1 MKRLLLL
8 SVILAA
14 ASVFCG
20 CVQDV
25 AGPVLP
31 QGSGEGQVS
40 FQIYASPS
48 QTKTANAGLSTEWVA
63 GDRIGVFHSQS
74 GRQGYVSDG
83 AFCIEED
90 NLAAGL
96 FTGALSEPLAA
107 DSHDWYFIYPY
118 NEYMASPASKF
129 SGQMTVGST
138 VRHPQLQQGKNNMSH
153 ISGENYPLYASLKD
167 VPSDQIPSGM
177 MKQLTSLVAVNVINE
192 TETPI
197 SVTSVGIGASEPLI
211 GRFFIDITGEKAVC
225 TPLDEA
231 SVSST
236 ATLQVDD
243 AELEAGEQA
252 KFYLAVKP
260 FEAKADSRLT
270 VYVNGS
276 EKTILLSEDVS
287 FEEGKVKTLNVP
299 VKPLAYPITTMPEL
313 SSMFDLDSTCHVDSG
328 FVNGVP
334 VDAFLVLGDES
345 STGSVTLTGTVVDF
359 INMTEF
365 GFFASSWTGNRSALT
380 INTIRIETTF
390 LGYEADYTMTC
401 EQFASYVGMPS
412 SLFVLRPYPSG
423 QFEVEPGVHYLTILD
438 EEKHYY
444 GITEKGVNFL
454 LSFYGLSVEGMRKL
468 INGEDDAYIE
478 KLKPLVPDQLK
489 AYFTEE
495 MADMIIPGFRE
506 STISVELST
515 MNEDNAGNKI
525 DPRVAIWGMN
535 VYYTGD

>member
-8 SVILAA
+8 SVVLAA

-20 CVQDV
+20 CMQDV
-25 AGPVLP
+25 ADPMLP
-31 QGSGEGQVS
+31 QGSGEGQLP
-40 FQIYASPS
+40 FHIYASPS
-48 QTKTANAGLSTEWVA
+48 KTKTVNAGLSTEWAA
-63 GDRIGVFHSQS
+63 GDRIGVFHTQS
-74 GRQGYVSDG
+74 GRQNYVSDG
-83 AFCIEED
+83 AFCIEEE
-90 NLAAGL
+90 NLADGL
-96 FTGALSEPLAA
+96 FEGALSEPLAA
-107 DSHDWYFIYPY
+107 DSNDWFFIYPY
-118 NEYMASPASKF
+118 NEYMTSPAPKF
-129 SGQMTVGST
+129 SGQLTVGSMA
-138 VRHPQLQQGKNNMSH
+138 RQSQLQQGKDNMSH

-192 TETPI
+192 TSVPI
-197 SVTSVGIGASEPLI
+197 SVTSVGIGASEPLV
-211 GRFFIDITGEKAVC
+211 GRFFVDITGEKAVC

-236 ATLQVDD
+236 AMLQVND
-243 AELEAGEQA
+243 AELQAGAQA

-276 EKTILLSEDVS
+276 EKTIRLSEDVS
-287 FEEGKVKTLNVP
+287 FEEGRIKTLNVP
-299 VKPLAYPITTMPEL
+299 VKTLAYPITTMPEL

-328 FVNGVP
+328 YVNGVP
-334 VDAFLVLGDES
+334 VDGFLVLGDKDA
-345 STGSVTLTGTVVDF
+345 TGSVTLTGTVADF

-380 INTIRIETTF
+380 IKTINIETAF

-401 EQFASYVGMPS
+401 DQFASYVGMPS
-412 SLFVLRPYPSG
+412 SLFVLRPYPAG
-423 QFEVEPGVHYLTILD
+423 QFDVSPGVHNVIILN
-438 EEKHYY
+438 EESHYY
-444 GITEKGVNFL
+444 GVTERGVDFV
-454 LSFYGLSVEGMRKL
+454 LSFYGLSVEGLRRL
-468 INGEDDAYIE
+468 INGEDSSYVE

-506 STISVELST
+506 STISIELST
-515 MNEDNAGNKI
+515 MNQDNAGNKI

-535 VYYTGD
+535 VYYIGD